1 MICLI
6 ERFSILVDLIHEIS
20 LNLDNDNYYQTI
32 LALVLKI
39 LLSKPVEIEMRN
51 YTYRSCVHN
60 YYDLINGPYHLK
72 TDSSRLGVGERT
84 VTMISMVLMKQKLAT
99 MN

>member
-1 MICLI
+1 MISLI

-32 LALVLKI
+32 LALVLKL
-39 LLSKPVEIEMRN
+39 LLSKPVEIKLQN

-60 YYDLINGPYHLK
+60 YYDLINDPYYLK
-72 TDSSRLGVGERT
+72 TDSNRLGRWRT
-84 VTMISMVLMKQKLAT
+84 NSDDDKYGSYETK
-99 MN
+99 N